1 MFMCEVAPHEM
12 SDNLTVIDGAPLEW
26 KTGQYAFF
34 SFSRLPTGA
43 FLVWSNQKTSCPL
56 AGSRCGPFWHVILS
70 AS

>member
-1 MFMCEVAPHEM
+1 MFMCDVAPHEM

-43 FLVWSNQKTSCPL
+43 FLV
-56 AGSRCGPFWHVILS
+56 
-70 AS
+70 